1 MFFCNILDVRYKVR
15 YNQFKQ
21 FKGGMYMGTNIDLLI
36 RMLKKEEYNFSDDVD
51 NYNDIND
58 VAFDE
63 NEVITLLE
71 RI

>member
-1 MFFCNILDVRYKVR
+1 
-15 YNQFKQ
+15 
-21 FKGGMYMGTNIDLLI
+21 MGTNIDLLI

-51 NYNDIND
+51 NVTVYLDEREVIIKDDNSAYEINYDDIND

-63 NEVITLLE
+63 NEVIALLE